1 MTTLSGMKEICDY
14 YKRSEPT
21 ILKLIRDEGF
31 PAIKIAGAWES
42 DTDFIDR
49 WRRKQIAKSLG
60 LDVNEPSVS

>member
-1 MTTLSGMKEICDY
+1 MATLSGMKEICDY

-42 DTDFIDR
+42 DAELIDR
-49 WRRKQIAKSLG
+49 WRRKRIARSLG
-60 LDVNEPSVS
+60 LDVNERSVS